1 MCKRSK
7 KNTGPA
13 IFTYGERQRLK
24 RTQQWGEF
32 SDRLNGESFKL
43 FEQCNLCL
51 GKVKNPVI
59 CLKGHIFCKE
69 CIIENLLY
77 QKKNNNKLMK
87 EYESESN
94 KLKNENLNDIIETEK
109 KINLLKQ
116 YENGENNDINVNNK
130 NENNLIIQEQFIK
143 SDLKKCFWLPE
154 CIPETREE
162 KKLKPK
168 NILLCPNS
176 NKLHPIKLK
185 DLIDIKL
192 TESKNNNEKF
202 ICPICEKELNYQK
215 IICFKNCGH
224 VICESCLN
232 LICKKDEKCN
242 ICNTKYSKDNIIYL
256 KESGTPFSIHNNVLI
271 KTYIPFYKY

>member
-77 QKKNNNKLMK
+77 QKKNNNKLIK

-192 TESKNNNEKF
+192 TESKNNNNKF
-202 ICPICEKELNYQK
+202 VCSICEKELNYQK
-215 IICFKNCGH
+215 IICFKKCGH
-224 VICESCLN
+224 VLCENCLN

-242 ICNTKYSKDNIIYL
+242 ICNTKYLKEDIIYL
-256 KESGTPFSIHNNVLI
+256 QETGTAFSKHNNVSI
-271 KTYIPFYKY
+271 KSYVPSYTY